1 LVTATRHK
9 IECQKNM
16 FLLVI
21 FISILKL
28 SKLIIS
34 FPLLVP
40 YIIFPSKVLY
50 LIGINSIIA
59 KIKSVYYYIAHL
71 GGASLTL

>member
-1 LVTATRHK
+1 
-9 IECQKNM
+9 M

-21 FISILKL
+21 FIS
-28 SKLIIS
+28 IIS